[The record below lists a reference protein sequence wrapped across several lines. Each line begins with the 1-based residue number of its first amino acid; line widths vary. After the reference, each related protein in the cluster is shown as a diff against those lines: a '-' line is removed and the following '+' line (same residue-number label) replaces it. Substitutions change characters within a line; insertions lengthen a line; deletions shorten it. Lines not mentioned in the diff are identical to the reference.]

1 MNCAAQLARNLGM
14 FSETDLQ
21 RQRVLLERAKL
32 PQVFPPD
39 LTPEALCDAM
49 YLDKKTLGG
58 KLRLILPTRIG
69 EVVIRDDVEDRHVLE
84 AIIQCF

>member
-1 MNCAAQLARNLGM
+1 M

-32 PQVFPPD
+32 PLAFPPD

-69 EVVIRDDVEDRHVLE
+69 EVVIQDNVEDRHVLE
-84 AIIQCF
+84 AISQCF